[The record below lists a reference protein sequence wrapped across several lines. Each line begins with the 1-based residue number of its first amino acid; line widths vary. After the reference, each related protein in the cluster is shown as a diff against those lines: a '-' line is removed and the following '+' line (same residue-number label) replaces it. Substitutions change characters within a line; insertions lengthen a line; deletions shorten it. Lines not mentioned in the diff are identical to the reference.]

1 MSQISNAKSL
11 FNPAYDILALDF
23 DGVIVD
29 SIAECL
35 VVGHNAFQSAI
46 GRSEKIND
54 LSQLPNEIQQE
65 SRRLR
70 NFIRHGEDYV
80 YIFKA
85 IADNFPI
92 HNQADF
98 DDYLE
103 KNVDVKEKFRTQ
115 FYLER
120 ARFLREEPLRWLA
133 LNPFYE
139 GMADFLKNFSPP
151 EHLYLITTKKL
162 EYVQVILDTAGIP
175 LQRKNLFAANSQ
187 KGKPEI
193 IADLLQKIGLSPGNF
208 CFVDDQVDTLIRLKH
223 LKIRLFVAGWGY
235 TNQEQIRQAETEGIP
250 TLTLNEFYQ
259 LFSRSD

>member
-1 MSQISNAKSL
+1 MSQISKNTSL
-11 FNPAYDILALDF
+11 FNPANDILALDC

-35 VVGHNAFQSAI
+35 VVGYNAFNSAI
-46 GRSEKIND
+46 GCSERIND
-54 LSQLPNEIQQE
+54 LSQLPSEIQQE

-103 KNVDVKEKFRTQ
+103 KNRDVKEEFRTQ

-133 LNPFYE
+133 LNPFYD
-139 GMADFLKNFSPP
+139 GMADFLRNFSPP
-151 EHLYLITTKKL
+151 ERLYIITTKKL
-162 EYVQVILDTAGIP
+162 EYVQVILNTAGIP
-175 LQRKNLFAANSQ
+175 FQLRNLFAANSQ

-208 CFVDDQVDTLIRLKH
+208 YFVDDQVDTLIKLKP

-235 TNQEQIRQAETEGIP
+235 TSPEQIHQAEIEGIP

-259 LFSRSD
+259 LFSVQD